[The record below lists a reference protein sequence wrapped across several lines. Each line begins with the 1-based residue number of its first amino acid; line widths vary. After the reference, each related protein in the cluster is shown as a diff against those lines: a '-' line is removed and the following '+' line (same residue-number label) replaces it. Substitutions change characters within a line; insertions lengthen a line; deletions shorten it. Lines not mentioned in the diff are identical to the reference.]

1 MNKVQPGLRF
11 SLVFIISLLITNS
24 SSAKPLQGVVQ
35 EKVDLN
41 IVDKIREEGL
51 KRSQIPDNARYLMD
65 VIGPRLTGSPAM
77 KRANEWTAGKMRE
90 YGLENVHLEPWE
102 FGRGWEEVSYFG
114 RMTEPFVKPL
124 SGRCLAWTGSTKGLR
139 MGPAVIVKAESQE
152 DLAKY
157 KGKLKG
163 AWILV
168 DEAGEPR
175 EPDFEPEP
183 LRSPLKKLLAPPDTS
198 EQQPLYAEEDVRQV
212 IEEIR
217 RHLELQHKTRTSGV
231 LGILRR
237 SSRTDGIIRGSSVM
251 GDMVGSLIKAGE
263 PEVLPNIMLA
273 DEDYSLIY
281 RNVARGISV
290 ALEFNIQNRFHEQ
303 DLMAYNTIGEI
314 PGTHKREE
322 VVMLGAHLDSWHMG
336 TGGTDNG
343 AGSIIMLEAV
353 RILKAIGAQT
363 RRTIRIA
370 LWSGE
375 EPEPWNSEKPVA
387 PGGGKQGSW
396 AYVHDH
402 EDELDK
408 ISIYLNLDNG
418 TGRIRGI
425 WSQMNPH
432 AVPIFEQILFPF
444 RDLGVV
450 AVRHGNTGGTDHV
463 SFDQKGVP
471 GFNFIQDQIEYWSK
485 THHSNVD
492 TYDALLLDDM
502 KQAAVVVASTVY
514 HLAIRDE
521 MFPRKMSTVEASK
534 Y

>member
-1 MNKVQPGLRF
+1 MNKVQRGVRF
-11 SLVFIISLLITNS
+11 PLVFIISLLITNS
-24 SSAKPLQGVVQ
+24 SSAQPLQGVVQ
-35 EKVDLN
+35 EKVDLS
-41 IVDKIREEGL
+41 IVEKIREEGL
-51 KRSQIPDNARYLMD
+51 KRSQIPDDARYLMD

-124 SGRCLAWTGSTKGLR
+124 SGRCLAWTGSTKGLQ
-139 MGPAVIVKAESQE
+139 MGAAVIVKKTEPQE
-152 DLAKY
+152 DLAKA

-163 AWILV
+163 AWILL
-168 DEAGEPR
+168 DEAGEL
-175 EPDFEPEP
+175 EDPDFEPEP
-183 LRSPLKKLLAPPDTS
+183 LRLPLQELLAPPDTS
-198 EQQPLYAEEDVRQV
+198 EQESVWVTDERARR
-212 IEEIR
+212 IR
-217 RHLELQHKTRTSGV
+217 EALRRRLELIHKLRESGA
-231 LGILRR
+231 LGILKR
-237 SSRTDGIIRGSSVM
+237 SWVTDGIIMSTGVM
-251 GDMVGSLIKAGE
+251 GDRVGSTIKAGE
-263 PEVLPNIMLA
+263 PDVLPNIVLA

-281 RNVARGISV
+281 RNVLYGIPV
-290 ALEFNIQNRFHEQ
+290 TLEFNIQNRFLED

-314 PGTHKREE
+314 PGTDKRDE

-343 AGSIIMLEAV
+343 AGSMVMLEAV
-353 RILKAIGAQT
+353 RILKAIGAQA

-375 EPEPWNSEKPVA
+375 EPEPWSGEA
-387 PGGGKQGSW
+387 RALLGSA
-396 AYVHDH
+396 AYLRAH
-402 EDELDK
+402 EDELGK
-408 ISIYLNLDNG
+408 ISAYLNLDNG

-425 WSQMNPH
+425 WSQMNPY
-432 AVPIFEQILFPF
+432 AVPVFEQLLLPY

-471 GFNFIQDQIEYWSK
+471 GFNFIQDRIEYFSK

-521 MFPRKMSTVEASK
+521 MFPRKTSTVEASK